1 MARRTD
7 KRRKIV
13 PPGTF
18 AGKKI
23 TFASTEQ
30 VDASYDIAS
39 EFMSNIFDLD
49 PGDYLISDESSILDF
64 TPFDESDTTDIWSR
78 IESAYGINR
87 ADVGSELLVNVFE
100 SITQRQRTQ

>member
-1 MARRTD
+1 MARRAD
-7 KRRKIV
+7 KRWKSI

-23 TFASTEQ
+23 TFASTEE
-30 VDASYDIAS
+30 VDASYGIAS
-39 EFMSNIFDLD
+39 EFMSTIFDLD

-78 IESAYGINR
+78 IESVYGINR
-87 ADVGSELLVNVFE
+87 TDVGSELLVNVFE
-100 SITQRQRTQ
+100 SIAKRQRTQ

>member
-7 KRRKIV
+7 KRWKIL

-30 VDASYDIAS
+30 VDASSDIAS
-39 EFMSNIFDLD
+39 EFMSTIFNLD
-49 PGDYLISDESSILDF
+49 PGDYLISDESSIPDF
-64 TPFDESDTTDIWSR
+64 TPFDEPDIADVWSR
-78 IESAYGINR
+78 IDSAYGINQS
-87 ADVGSELLVNVFE
+87 DVGSELLVRIFE
-100 SITQRQRTQ
+100 SIVQRQKTQ